1 VSQICVKD
9 KAISFLKYLTHNREF
24 FYPKQNIPKEKL
36 SQQESKENSAKHA
49 IYFL

>member
-1 VSQICVKD
+1 MCPIQSDFILKVFNSQQRIFD
-9 KAISFLKYLTHNREF
+9 
-24 FYPKQNIPKEKL
+24 PKQNIPKEKL